1 MIDFD
6 TKRRGF
12 MLAAVAGAA
21 TLAMPSMPAFAQG
34 FPKGNIT
41 LLVGF
46 SAGGL
51 TDTVARLVGQ
61 VMQERLGVPVI
72 VVNKP
77 GAAGGLA
84 LRELAAANP
93 NGQTVMVSSVG
104 QIAVLPHTSKEIDID
119 PRTEI
124 AHVSLIGEGDFVF
137 TVHSSLPIHTVDEL
151 KAYLAENPGSL
162 LYGTSGAGGNLHLAT
177 ELFLKLGG
185 LEMEGIHYPGSSTL
199 MPDLLNGQIQFA
211 INVYPAVAQYIN
223 EGTLRPILVTGRE
236 RIAAL
241 PDVAAATEVGMD
253 RLAECRNWF
262 GLHAPLGTP
271 PEVIATLNEAVKAA
285 TESEQLIERLT
296 SAGLTPRSTTPEEFT
311 ELVVRDYAL
320 FGEVTQQAGLA
331 Q

>member
-1 MIDFD
+1 MIDLNIN
-6 TKRRGF
+6 RRKF
-12 MLAAVAGAA
+12 LLTTAAGAAA
-21 TLAMPSMPAFAQG
+21 TLAVPSWAQG
-34 FPKGNIT
+34 FPNGNIT

-51 TDTVARLVGQ
+51 TDTVARLVAQ
-61 VMQERLGVPVI
+61 VMQERLGVPVV

-84 LRELAAANP
+84 LRELAGAQP
-93 NGQTVMVSSVG
+93 NGQTIMVSSVG
-104 QIAVLPHTSKEIDID
+104 QIAVLPHTSDEISID

-124 AHVSLIGEGDFVF
+124 DHVSLIGEGDFVF
-137 TVHSSLPIHTVDEL
+137 TVHSSLPINNVDEL
-151 KAYLAENPGSL
+151 KAYLTENPGSL

-177 ELFLKLGG
+177 ELFLELAG

-211 INVYPAVAQYIN
+211 INVYPAVAQYIQ

-236 RIAAL
+236 RIADI
-241 PDVAAATEVGMD
+241 PDAAASTEVGMD

-271 PEVIATLNEAVKAA
+271 ADVVAKLSEAVRAA
-285 TESEQLIERLT
+285 TESDQLVERLV
-296 SAGLTPRSTTPEEFT
+296 SAGLTPRSTTAEEFT
-311 ELVVRDYAL
+311 EQVARDYDL
-320 FGEVTQQAGLA
+320 YGEIAKQAGLA
-331 Q
+331 R